1 MCSKIF
7 HNVWVTASDSLLSG
21 TDKLVH
27 TCDGGWSWVILITN
41 NVKGSPSLLVDD
53 KAVQRN
59 QERSTATKRCSQWMN
74 HLWGVDEVTKY
85 SCSGKLGNK
94 YCNKKMQPVNMTID
108 IVADQAIIFSL
119 TSQLKAAFFCN
130 LSDNPGMTTNCSTQT
145 WGKNFDNLVRFA
157 TWWSLSYHKAP
168 HLSIW
173 KMDDVCHSC

>member
-27 TCDGGWSWVILITN
+27 TCDGGWSWVILITD

-59 QERSTATKRCSQWMN
+59 QETSTAT
-74 HLWGVDEVTKY
+74 
-85 SCSGKLGNK
+85 
-94 YCNKKMQPVNMTID
+94 KMQPVNMTID

-119 TSQLKAAFFCN
+119 MSQLKTAPFCN
-130 LSDNPGMTTNCSTQT
+130 LPDNHGMTTNCSTQT
-145 WGKNFDNLVRFA
+145 WGKNFDKLVRFA

-168 HLSIW
+168 HFSIW
-173 KMDDVCHSC
+173 KMDGVCHSC